1 MSASRTLLFTTL
13 LASLAALVPGPASA
27 AAGCG
32 VAQGKA
38 VFETPE
44 VQVYPRRAKLVAC
57 VRATGRARVVGVRS
71 NDGGIGW
78 STVDRVIAG
87 RWLLVHTSYTFAESP
102 DAADDTLIDLRTGG
116 SASLSHGGD
125 AGPDGQVAALPG
137 VLVVTGGDA
146 KGVQARFTTGRIERL
161 SAVADATGLAAASS
175 RVYWREPVGGQ
186 ADPRTA
192 SYAFTG
198 LPGASAERTAPLAA
212 KIGRCVPKRRARLV
226 LHDDTRVV
234 TRTAT
239 DLLLCTRTTGRQR
252 RVGPAGTKLVALS
265 ATALAYTRDGVAG
278 ALALSSSARTEM
290 PAPAG
295 AVALDGTIAAAA
307 ADGLRVASVAA
318 PLPKLLTPELVS
330 DVALGL
336 VPADEVA
343 LSTVP
348 VAYWRAADGIDRSVE
363 LR

>member
-1 MSASRTLLFTTL
+1 MSASRTLLLTTL
-13 LASLAALVPGPASA
+13 FTSLAALAPGHATA
-27 AAGCG
+27 AARCG
-32 VAQGKA
+32 VAQSKA
-38 VFETPE
+38 VFETPA

-57 VRATGRARVVGVRS
+57 VRATGRTRVVGVRS
-71 NDGGIGW
+71 NDGGVGW

-102 DAADDTLIDLRTGG
+102 DAADDTLIDLRTGR

-146 KGVQARFTTGRIERL
+146 KGVQARFTTGRTERL
-161 SAVADATGLAAASS
+161 SAIADATGLAAASS

-198 LPGASAERTAPLAA
+198 LPGASAERTAPIAA
-212 KIGRCVPKRRARLV
+212 KIGRCVPKRGARLV

-234 TRTAT
+234 TRTAS
-239 DLLLCTRTTGRQR
+239 DLLLCSRTTGRQR
-252 RVGPAGTKLVALS
+252 RVGPAATSVVALS
-265 ATALAYTRDGVAG
+265 ATALAYTRDGVVG
-278 ALALSSSARTEM
+278 ALALSNAARVEL

-295 AVALDGTIAAAA
+295 AVALDGTIAAAS

-330 DVALGL
+330 DVALGV
-336 VPADEVA
+336 VPAEEVA

-348 VAYWRAADGIDRSVE
+348 VAYWRGADGIDRSVE